1 MQTLGLDKKR
11 MTLRDKI
18 VKHKHLIPFVIP
30 AIVFAL
36 IFCYLPMA
44 GIVIAFKENPNFV
57 RYDVFEALRKSD
69 WTMENFEKIFSD
81 PEILRYIKNT
91 LIISVMKIV
100 ILCPLPVVLAVM
112 IT

>member
-11 MTLRDKI
+11 ITLRDKI
-18 VKHKHLIPFVIP
+18 AKHKHLIPFVIP

-44 GIVIAFKENPNFV
+44 GIVIAFKDEPRFL
-57 RYDVFEALRKSD
+57 RYDAFEALRRSE
-69 WTMENFEKIFSD
+69 WTLDNFKMIFSD

-100 ILCPLPVVLAVM
+100 ILFSFVLS
-112 IT
+112 